1 MAGIV
6 IATLGSRGDLFPFIP
21 IGLCLRARGHK
32 VTFAAAPAFAPLV
45 AAAGFPFRP
54 LPGPVSFEEYRW
66 HSEVFDPRWN
76 GLASLRALMRAFIL
90 PELKKVVASL
100 SEACRETDLLLTHAG
115 QLASPMAAELVGAR
129 WATLSLF
136 PGNIPSAWTVPQG
149 ALLPALPT
157 PVGRAVNRAAWA
169 FTLALLD
176 VLFDRDLNAVRRELG
191 LAPARHAFLLGAI
204 SPTLCLVL
212 SSPRYSPRPADWPPH
227 IRVTGFTY
235 WDRAA
240 DWEAP
245 SLLDAFLRDGPPP
258 VVVTLGTA
266 LVRDPRNFFDVA
278 ASALRALGQR
288 GVFLVGGESVGPFGG
303 DVLVLSHVPL
313 STLLPRCA
321 AIIHHGGAGTT
332 AAALLAGRPAVVV
345 PRLFDQPYHG
355 ARVRDLGVGV
365 PIHWRRFTERR
376 LRGALERVL
385 ERDYVERAA
394 RLAEELATDDGVGRA
409 CAEIERIL

>member
-1 MAGIV
+1 MARIV

-21 IGLCLRARGHK
+21 IGLRLRERGHT
-32 VTFAAAPAFAPLV
+32 VTFAAARAFAPLV
-45 AAAGFPFRP
+45 AAEGFPFHP
-54 LPGPVSFEEYRW
+54 LPGPVSFEEYRR
-66 HSEVFDPRWN
+66 HPEVFDPRWN
-76 GLASLRALMRAFIL
+76 GLASLSALMRDLIL
-90 PELKKVVASL
+90 PELKKVVTSL
-100 SEACRETDLLLTHAG
+100 SDACREADLILTHAG
-115 QLASPMAAELVGAR
+115 QPATPMAAELAGAR

-157 PVGRAVNRAAWA
+157 PLGRALDRAAWA
-169 FTLALLD
+169 VTLALLA

-212 SSPRYSPRPADWPPH
+212 SSPRYSPRPPDWPPH
-227 IRVTGFTY
+227 IKVTGFTS

-240 DWEAP
+240 DWREPP
-245 SLLDAFLRDGPPP
+245 SLEAFLRDGPPP

-266 LVRDPRNFFDVA
+266 LVRDPGNVFDVV
-278 ASALRALGQR
+278 ASALHALGQR
-288 GVFLVGGESVGPFGG
+288 GVFLAGGEPVGPFGA

-321 AIIHHGGAGTT
+321 AIVHHGGAGTT

-355 ARVRDLGVGV
+355 ARARALRVGIAI
-365 PIHWRRFTERR
+365 PWPRLTERR

-385 ERDYVERAA
+385 QRDYVERAA
-394 RLAEELATDDGVGRA
+394 RLAAELATEDGVGRA